1 MVEANHPPEPTSIR
15 TSYELSD
22 LKPGNIALFGI
33 ILAVTIILSV
43 IATYLLFDAF
53 RALDRRGQPPV
64 SPLSFSPQPIP
75 EPRLTVNPGQDL
87 KTMRAAEDGLLNNY
101 GWVDQEKGIARIPIE
116 DAIQILA
123 QKGLP
128 ARQQSSEKQK

>member
-1 MVEANHPPEPTSIR
+1 MVEANHSPESTSIR
-15 TSYELSD
+15 TGHELSD

-53 RALDRRGQPPV
+53 HALDRRRQPSV
-64 SPLSFSPQPIP
+64 SPLSFSPEPTP
-75 EPRLTVNPGQDL
+75 EPRLTVDPGQDL

-116 DAIQILA
+116 DAIQILG

-128 ARQQSSEKQK
+128 ARQQESEKQK

>member
-1 MVEANHPPEPTSIR
+1 MVEANHSPEPNSI
-15 TSYELSD
+15 SAGHELSD

-53 RALDRRGQPPV
+53 YAADKRSQSAV
-64 SPLSFSPQPIP
+64 SPLSFSPEPIP
-75 EPRLTVNPGQDL
+75 EPRLEVNPGQEL
-87 KTMRAAEDGLLNNY
+87 KTMRAAEDNLLNSY

-116 DAIQILA
+116 DAIKILA

-128 ARQQSSEKQK
+128 VRQQKSEKQK